1 MAVPAQ
7 PSKSEFTISAFE
19 MLPTTMPTKT
29 HYLQSSPLKIQ
40 DAANLT
46 MFSCQTG
53 ANENHICW
61 KMPSGIQVLPKSR
74 TKTEAWILLTPPD
87 TAQVNMTS
95 SVKMS
100 PHITWDRWSWFSMLR
115 KARAK
120 QCYSWMNG
128 TLFMIFISC
137 LKGWRTCSWLRFCFS
152 ETGCLVYGPVE
163 SFILPPLLYFILMY
177 PSSSPFNCL
186 NLTHLPESQAPSIPI
201 STHLTNTYT
210 TEISTLTKRWWSEA
224 IYWSSYRLSYWQ
236 QACSKSIVTAE

>member
-61 KMPSGIQVLPKSR
+61 KMPSGFQVLPKSR

-100 PHITWDRWSWFSMLR
+100 LHITWDSWSWFSMLR

-120 QCYSWMNG
+120 QLNEWYSFYDIYFMSERLEDLQLIKI
-128 TLFMIFISC
+128 LFFWDRVPG
-137 LKGWRTCSWLRFCFS
+137 LRTSGEL
-152 ETGCLVYGPVE
+152 
-163 SFILPPLLYFILMY
+163 
-177 PSSSPFNCL
+177 
-186 NLTHLPESQAPSIPI
+186 
-201 STHLTNTYT
+201 HLTSFAVFHTHVP
-210 TEISTLTKRWWSEA
+210 IFFP
-224 IYWSSYRLSYWQ
+224 I
-236 QACSKSIVTAE
+236 